1 MTTRRS
7 AMFHLSCA
15 VLLLTGG
22 SSVVVAQEKAGAAL
36 YQQKVVEPGYD
47 VTVMEI
53 ERAAAY
59 SVIRVAGLIPTVTAT
74 GMITFRAIYDIARQ
88 RGVAYAFMGKA
99 SSPPTEGRSAEGW
112 RIDTTIK
119 VFFTND
125 PNTPLRDLMSSDHT
139 AEVQAMFDR
148 NGYVALAQLDVL
160 FGGRARQ

>member
-7 AMFHLSCA
+7 AMFCLPCA
-15 VLLLTGG
+15 VFLLTGG
-22 SSVVVAQEKAGAAL
+22 GSVVAQEYAGAAL

-47 VTVMEI
+47 VTVIEI
-53 ERAAAY
+53 ERAA
-59 SVIRVAGLIPTVTAT
+59 SCSELRVAGLIPTVTAT
-74 GMITFRAIYDIARQ
+74 GMITFRAIYHIARQ
-88 RGVAYAFMGKA
+88 RGAAYAFLGKA

-119 VFFTND
+119 VYFTND

-139 AEVQAMFDR
+139 TEAQAMFAKT
-148 NGYVALAQLDVL
+148 GYVPIAQLEVL